1 MGNWEVLTNIIQQLC
16 FSSNKPRVWASKGR
30 MVLSALEYAR
40 VAKTKDA
47 DWKAKKEINQVQHH
61 LLRVTHTCAE
71 IVRWKVFA
79 VEVSLDMLL
88 CGAQ

>member
-47 DWKAKKEINQVQHH
+47 D
-61 LLRVTHTCAE
+61 
-71 IVRWKVFA
+71 
-79 VEVSLDMLL
+79 
-88 CGAQ
+88 